1 MHSVAKLTIVATVLF
16 LLPVAITTALN
27 WNDVRPYLL
36 ADPHT
41 VEGHALYFYGPV

>member
-1 MHSVAKLTIVATVLF
+1 MHPAIRILFVATGLF
-16 LLPVAITTALN
+16 LLPVAITAALN

-41 VEGHALYFYGPV
+41 AEGHALYFYAPL